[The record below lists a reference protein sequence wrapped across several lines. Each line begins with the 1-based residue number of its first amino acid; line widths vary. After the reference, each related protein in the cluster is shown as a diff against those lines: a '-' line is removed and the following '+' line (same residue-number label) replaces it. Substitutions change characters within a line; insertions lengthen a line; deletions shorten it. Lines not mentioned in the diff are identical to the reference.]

1 MISAKLLSYKNE
13 ALFRP
18 RERNFAQN
26 FACYN
31 VDIQIKFNLVTYL
44 GKKNH
49 EKSFRQCFAINIDS
63 DVMVIDLYSTV
74 YNYFKKP

>member
-1 MISAKLLSYKNE
+1 MKPSTGPMKEILLKTLLTLKCTYS
-13 ALFRP
+13 
-18 RERNFAQN
+18 
-26 FACYN
+26 
-31 VDIQIKFNLVTYL
+31 IKFNFVTYL

-49 EKSFRQCFAINIDS
+49 GKSFRQCLATNIDS

>member
-1 MISAKLLSYKNE
+1 MKSSTGPMKEILLKTLLTLQCTYS
-13 ALFRP
+13 
-18 RERNFAQN
+18 
-26 FACYN
+26 
-31 VDIQIKFNLVTYL
+31 VKFNLVTYL